1 MISLFSDKLFWP
13 IDPIGWST
21 NLGVML
27 FWALAPDGALRC
39 AELCAHWQVPF
50 LPGTP
55 CCLEHLPDVTCVSQS
70 NCSKGFGGALGWS
83 GASVLAAAGCQAF
96 FYMKGSGADLLPGRR
111 WCWCLK
117 MTAPALC
124 LFFALHAVVYM
135 NFLHIWEKV
144 TPAQTA
150 RVCVWW
156 AMWSLLAMQ
165 ATVCSGLSYKKDRC

>member
-1 MISLFSDKLFWP
+1 M
-13 IDPIGWST
+13 
-21 NLGVML
+21 
-27 FWALAPDGALRC
+27 
-39 AELCAHWQVPF
+39 
-50 LPGTP
+50 
-55 CCLEHLPDVTCVSQS
+55 TCVSQS
-70 NCSKGFGGALGWS
+70 SCSKGFGGALGWS

-165 ATVCSGLSYKKDRC
+165 ATVCRGLSYKKDRGKKTKTSFCHAETQDTPDFLLDDSPPQRSDFFRF